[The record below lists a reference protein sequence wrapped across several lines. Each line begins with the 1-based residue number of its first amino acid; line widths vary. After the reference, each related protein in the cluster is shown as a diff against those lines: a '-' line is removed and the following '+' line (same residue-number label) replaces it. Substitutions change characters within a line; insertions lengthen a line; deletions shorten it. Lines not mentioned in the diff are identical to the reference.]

1 MTVSEDLQDF
11 TLCYWSLAT
20 VARLQAEV
28 LRQHVASAHPGGALV
43 ETCQRMEAYA
53 ARSDCTCVPD
63 RRLSGFEAVLHL
75 ATVASGLDSAVLGE
89 AQILGQVRAG
99 VSALR
104 GANALVVDVAI
115 AAARQ
120 LRSEAGFDATT
131 GHLLDHALP
140 LAGIP
145 ARGTVLVLGV
155 GVAGTAVARRAR
167 TLGFDRI
174 AVASRREPVDPG
186 AYGGDHW
193 LPLGEVSG
201 AGPFDVTVSCLGPS
215 APELTHDDL
224 PRARGYIDLG
234 SPPNLAANVR
244 PVVRLADI
252 VGAQTS
258 DPVEAGRREQLHS
271 RLREILE
278 GRLAMARERSDTP
291 LGRIRRE
298 VEAVRQREVARIARL
313 HPELSPQAI
322 ENLTRGLVN
331 QIFHIPSERLR
342 AIDDAELGERFADLF
357 SAAEGTQS

>member
-1 MTVSEDLQDF
+1 ME
-11 TLCYWSLAT
+11 
-20 VARLQAEV
+20 
-28 LRQHVASAHPGGALV
+28 SAHRGGGII
-43 ETCQRMEAYA
+43 ETCQRIEAYA
-53 ARSDCTCVPD
+53 AGGDCTCVPD
-63 RRLSGFEAVLHL
+63 RHLRGFDAVLHL

-104 GANALVVDVAI
+104 GSNGMIVDVAI

-131 GHLLDHALP
+131 GHLLDYALP

-145 ARGTVLVLGV
+145 AGGTVLVLGV

-167 TLGFDRI
+167 TLGFHRI
-174 AVASRREPVDPG
+174 AVASRREPEDPG

-193 LPLGEVSG
+193 LPLGELSG
-201 AGPFDVTVSCLGPS
+201 AGPFDVAVSCLGPS

-258 DPVEAGRREQLHS
+258 DPMEARRREQLLS

-278 GRLAMARERSDTP
+278 SRLAMARERSDTP

-298 VEAVRQREVARIARL
+298 VEAVRRREVARIARL

-322 ENLTRGLVN
+322 EDLTRGLVN
-331 QIFHIPSERLR
+331 QIFHLPSERLR

-357 SAAEGTQS
+357 SATEGSQS

>member
-1 MTVSEDLQDF
+1 M
-11 TLCYWSLAT
+11 AN
-20 VARLQAEV
+20 
-28 LRQHVASAHPGGALV
+28 AHPGGALV
-43 ETCQRMEAYA
+43 ETCQRIEAYA
-53 ARSDCTCVPD
+53 VGAHCTCVAD
-63 RRLSGFEAVLHL
+63 RRLHGFEAVLHL

-104 GANALVVDVAI
+104 GSNALVVDVAI

-140 LAGIP
+140 LAGIEP
-145 ARGTVLVLGV
+145 RGTVLVLGV
-155 GVAGTAVARRAR
+155 GVAGTLVARRAR
-167 TLGFDRI
+167 ALGFEHV
-174 AVASRREPVDPG
+174 AVASRREPEDSGVFG
-186 AYGGDHW
+186 ADSW
-193 LPLGEVSG
+193 LPLRSVAG
-201 AGPFDVTVSCLGPS
+201 AGPFAVAVSCLGPS
-215 APELTHDDL
+215 APELTHEDL
-224 PRARGYIDLG
+224 PRASVYIDLG
-234 SPPNLAANVR
+234 SPPNLASSVC

-258 DPVEAGRREQLHS
+258 DPAEAGRRELLHS

-278 GRLAMARERSDTP
+278 SRLAMARARSDTP

-313 HPELSPQAI
+313 HPELTPQAI

-331 QIFHIPSERLR
+331 QIFHLPSERLR

-357 SAAEGTQS
+357 TATEGNQS